1 MGTHVISPQGLNAVE
16 WTGAMAM
23 YMDKFGTLPSIQ
35 RPEDWKTWG
44 AEALLLSSLN
54 GIVLP
59 NPYDFSDFET
69 WAQRFVEI
77 LASRS

>member
-1 MGTHVISPQGLNAVE
+1 MGTNVISPQGMNAVE

-23 YMDKFGTLPSIQ
+23 YMDKFGILPSIQ
-35 RPEDWKTWG
+35 KSEDWNSWSS
-44 AEALLLSSLN
+44 AALLLSSLN
-54 GIVLP
+54 CIILP
-59 NPYDFSDFET
+59 NPYAFSDFET